1 MNKKIEFEDDNGKK
15 YTLEYNR
22 EAIEVMERQGFVAS
36 EMVKKP
42 MTMLPLAFQGL
53 FYKNHKDVRKSFI
66 DECYDRFPNKMEL
79 IEVIADMINQTYSEL
94 TDEEAKNKKGNLT
107 WKIVG

>member
-1 MNKKIEFEDDNGKK
+1 MYKRQ
-15 YTLEYNR
+15 LEYNR
-22 EAIEVMERQGFVAS
+22 EAIEIMERQGFVAS

-66 DECYDRFPNKMEL
+66 DECYERIPNKSEL
-79 IEVIADMINQTYSEL
+79 IETIAEMISETYNTL
-94 TDEEAKNKKGNLT
+94 TDDEVKNEKGNLN

>member
-1 MNKKIEFEDDNGKK
+1 MNKKIEFEDNGKK
-15 YTLEYNR
+15 YVLEYNR
-22 EAIEVMERQGFVAS
+22 EAIEIMERQGFVAS
-36 EMVKKP
+36 EMVKRP

-66 DECYDRFPNKMEL
+66 DECYNRFPNKSEL
-79 IEVIADMINQTYSEL
+79 IEAIADMISETYNSL
-94 TDEEAKNKKGNLT
+94 TDENVDNEKGNIE

>member
-1 MNKKIEFEDDNGKK
+1 MNKKIEFEDNGKK
-15 YTLEYNR
+15 YVLEYNR
-22 EAIEVMERQGFVAS
+22 EAIEIMERQGFVAS
-36 EMVKKP
+36 EMVKRP

-66 DECYDRFPNKMEL
+66 DECYNRFPNKSEL
-79 IEVIADMINQTYSEL
+79 IEAIADMISETYNSL
-94 TDEEAKNKKGNLT
+94 TDENVDSEKGNLD

>member
-1 MNKKIEFEDDNGKK
+1 MNKKIEFEDNGKK
-15 YTLEYNR
+15 YVLEYNR
-22 EAIEVMERQGFVAS
+22 EAIEIMERQGFVAS
-36 EMVKKP
+36 EMVKRP

-66 DECYDRFPNKMEL
+66 DECYNRFPNKSKL
-79 IEVIADMINQTYSEL
+79 IEAIADMISETYNSL
-94 TDEEAKNKKGNLT
+94 TDENVDNEKGNLD

>member
-1 MNKKIEFEDDNGKK
+1 MNKKIEFEDNGKK
-15 YTLEYNR
+15 YVLEYNR
-22 EAIEVMERQGFVAS
+22 EAIEIMERQGFVAS
-36 EMVKKP
+36 EMVKRP

-66 DECYDRFPNKMEL
+66 DECYNRFPNKSEL
-79 IEVIADMINQTYSEL
+79 IEAIADMISETYNSL
-94 TDEEAKNKKGNLT
+94 TDENVDNEKGNLD

>member
-1 MNKKIEFEDDNGKK
+1 MNKKIEFEDNGKK
-15 YTLEYNR
+15 YVLEYNR
-22 EAIEVMERQGFVAS
+22 EAIEVMERQGFSAS
-36 EMVKKP
+36 EMTTKP

-66 DECYDRFPNKMEL
+66 DECYNRFSNKKEL
-79 IEVIADMINQTYSEL
+79 IEVIAEMISETYNTL
-94 TDEEAKNKKGNLT
+94 TSDTTEDEKGNLD

>member
-1 MNKKIEFEDDNGKK
+1 MNKKIEFEDNGEK
-15 YTLEYNR
+15 YILEYNR
-22 EAIEVMERQGFVAS
+22 EAIEIMERQGFVAS

-53 FYKNHKDVRKSFI
+53 FYKNHKNVRKSFI
-66 DECYDRFPNKMEL
+66 DECYDRFPNKNEL
-79 IEVIADMINQTYSEL
+79 IEAIAEMINETYESL
-94 TDEEAKNKKGNLT
+94 TDENVKNEKVNLD

>member
-1 MNKKIEFEDDNGKK
+1 MNKKIEFEDNGKK
-15 YTLEYNR
+15 YVLEYNR
-22 EAIEVMERQGFVAS
+22 EAIEIMERQGFVAS
-36 EMVKKP
+36 EMVKRP

-66 DECYDRFPNKMEL
+66 DECYNRFPNKSEL
-79 IEVIADMINQTYSEL
+79 IEAIADMISETYNSL
-94 TDEEAKNKKGNLT
+94 TDENVENEKGNLN

>member
-1 MNKKIEFEDDNGKK
+1 MNKKIEFEDNGKK
-15 YTLEYNR
+15 YVLEYNR
-22 EAIEVMERQGFVAS
+22 EAIEIMERQGFIAS

-66 DECYDRFPNKMEL
+66 DECYERIPNKSEL
-79 IEVIADMINQTYSEL
+79 IETIAEMISETYNTL
-94 TDEEAKNKKGNLT
+94 TDDEVKNEKGNLN

>member
-1 MNKKIEFEDDNGKK
+1 MNKKIEFEDNGKK
-15 YTLEYNR
+15 YVLEYNR
-22 EAIEVMERQGFVAS
+22 EAIEIMERQGFVAS
-36 EMVKKP
+36 EMVKRP

-66 DECYDRFPNKMEL
+66 DECYNRFPNKSEL
-79 IEVIADMINQTYSEL
+79 IDAIADMISETYNSL
-94 TDEEAKNKKGNLT
+94 TDENVDNEKGNLD

>member
-1 MNKKIEFEDDNGKK
+1 MNKKIEFEDNGKK
-15 YTLEYNR
+15 YVLEYNR
-22 EAIEVMERQGFVAS
+22 EAIEIMEKQGFSAS
-36 EMVKKP
+36 EMVTKP

-66 DECYDRFPNKMEL
+66 DECYDRFSNKKEL
-79 IEVIADMINQTYSEL
+79 IEVIAEMISETYNTL
-94 TDEEAKNKKGNLT
+94 TSDAKEDEKGNLD

>member
-1 MNKKIEFEDDNGKK
+1 MNKKIEFEDNGKK
-15 YTLEYNR
+15 YVLEYNR
-22 EAIEVMERQGFVAS
+22 EAIEIMERQGFVAS

-66 DECYDRFPNKMEL
+66 DECYERIPNKSEL
-79 IEVIADMINQTYSEL
+79 IETIAEMISETYNTL
-94 TDEEAKNKKGNLT
+94 TDDEVKNEKGNLN

>member
-1 MNKKIEFEDDNGKK
+1 MNKKIEFEDNGKK
-15 YTLEYNR
+15 YVLEYNR
-22 EAIEVMERQGFVAS
+22 EAIEIMEKQGFVAS
-36 EMVKKP
+36 EMLKRP

-66 DECYDRFPNKMEL
+66 DECYNRFPNKSEL
-79 IEVIADMINQTYSEL
+79 IEAIADMISETYNSL
-94 TDEEAKNKKGNLT
+94 TDENVDNEKGNLD

>member
-1 MNKKIEFEDDNGKK
+1 MNKKIEFEDNGKK
-15 YTLEYNR
+15 YVLEYNR
-22 EAIEVMERQGFVAS
+22 EAIEIMERQGFVAS
-36 EMVKKP
+36 EMVKRP

-66 DECYDRFPNKMEL
+66 DECYNRFPNKSEL
-79 IEVIADMINQTYSEL
+79 IEEIADMISETYNSL
-94 TDEEAKNKKGNLT
+94 TDENVDNEKGNLD

>member
-1 MNKKIEFEDDNGKK
+1 MNKKIEFEDNGKK
-15 YTLEYNR
+15 YVLEYNR
-22 EAIEVMERQGFVAS
+22 EAIEIMERQGFVAS
-36 EMVKKP
+36 EMVKRP

-66 DECYDRFPNKMEL
+66 DECYNRFPNKSEL
-79 IEVIADMINQTYSEL
+79 IEVIADMISETYYSL
-94 TDEEAKNKKGNLT
+94 TDENVDSEKGNLD

>member
-1 MNKKIEFEDDNGKK
+1 MNKKIEFEDEGKK
-15 YTLEYNR
+15 YILEYNR
-22 EAIEVMERQGFVAS
+22 EAIEIMEKQGFVAS

-66 DECYDRFPNKMEL
+66 DECYNRFPNKGEL
-79 IEVIADMINQTYSEL
+79 IEAIADMITETYNTL
-94 TDEEAKNKKGNLT
+94 TDENVENEKGNLK

>member
-1 MNKKIEFEDDNGKK
+1 MNKKIEFEDDSGKK
-15 YTLEYNR
+15 YVLEYNR
-22 EAIEVMERQGFVAS
+22 EAIEILERQGFSAS
-36 EMVKKP
+36 EMTTKP

-66 DECYDRFPNKMEL
+66 DECYNRFTNKKEL
-79 IEVIADMINQTYSEL
+79 IEVIAEMISETYSSL
-94 TDEEAKNKKGNLT
+94 TDENVENEKGNLN

>member
-1 MNKKIEFEDDNGKK
+1 MNKKIEFEDNGKK
-15 YTLEYNR
+15 YVLEYNR
-22 EAIEVMERQGFVAS
+22 EAIEIMERQGFVAS
-36 EMVKKP
+36 EMVKRP

-66 DECYDRFPNKMEL
+66 DECYNRFSNKSEL
-79 IEVIADMINQTYSEL
+79 IEAIADMISETYNSL
-94 TDEEAKNKKGNLT
+94 TDENVDNEKGNLD